1 MSVKILFDYVAGIAA
16 IVSLILYLRER
27 HERKHQ
33 DKRMKQQ
40 DERMLYFLHG
50 AKSLVEAMSKRATS
64 TGADWQPLLSQINDM
79 LARLQQP
86 KKKQPERFQRMVE

>member
-27 HERKHQ
+27 RERKHQ
-33 DKRMKQQ
+33 DDEQKQH

-50 AKSLVEAMSKRATS
+50 AKSLVETMSKRATS
-64 TGADWQPLLSQINDM
+64 TGADWQPLLLQINDI
-79 LARLQQP
+79 LARLQRP
-86 KKKQPERFQRMVE
+86 KKKH

>member
-33 DKRMKQQ
+33 DKRMLFFLREQKQQ

-50 AKSLVEAMSKRATS
+50 AKSLVEAMSRRATS

-79 LARLQQP
+79 LARLQPP
-86 KKKQPERFQRMVE
+86 KKKH